1 MPFKPVCTAFG
12 TIVFSKVLFVLKA
25 LIFDMDGV
33 LVDSMSYHTEA
44 MKRIF
49 DDLGINMDK
58 QDIYDLEGSPTV
70 EIVGHLLEKEG
81 IDPQNFDVD
90 SLIRRYRAEFAKIL
104 VLRSFREMDE
114 CLPIL
119 RERFLL
125 SVVSG
130 ADRNIVHD
138 VIGRLFNGIFDIVL
152 SGEDVERGK
161 PEPDP
166 FLKVAEILGIE
177 SDECLVVENAPM
189 GVEAANRAGMFC
201 VAVPTYVSKESIAKA
216 DKVVDDHRMLKEFLL
231 GLDYPDKGY
240 VESLRLLQK

>member
-1 MPFKPVCTAFG
+1 
-12 TIVFSKVLFVLKA
+12 VLKV

-44 MKRIF
+44 MKHIF

-70 EIVGHLLEKEG
+70 EIVGSLLEKEG

-90 SLIRRYRAEFAKIL
+90 GLIKRYRAEFARIL
-104 VLRSFREMDE
+104 VLRSFKEMDE
-114 CLPIL
+114 CLPLL
-119 RERFLL
+119 RERFMLA
-125 SVVSG
+125 VVSG

-138 VIGRLFNGIFDIVL
+138 IIGRLFDGIFDIVL
-152 SGEDVERGK
+152 SGEDVEKGK
-161 PEPDP
+161 PDPDP
-166 FLKVAEILGIE
+166 FLKVAEMLDVDR
-177 SDECLVVENAPM
+177 SECLVVENAPM

-201 VAVPTYVSKESIAKA
+201 VAVPTYVSKESIATA

-231 GLDYPDKGY
+231 GLEHLEKGE
-240 VESLRLLQK
+240 VESLRLLHK